1 MSDISE
7 SAQAAYLEGMKLF
20 GEEKHREAIE
30 AYERALQE
38 APDWTEALH
47 GIAIA
52 LMNLEEYDRAIEVG
66 QRICELDS
74 ADPFAHTSLSIFYQ
88 KKSALAEAAGD
99 EEASRELIEL
109 AEKEGAKARLLSWK
123 EELKTN
129 PNAAPPG
136 PAGSMDVIQ

>member
-1 MSDISE
+1 
-7 SAQAAYLEGMKLF
+7 MKLF

-52 LMNLEEYDRAIEVG
+52 LMNREEYDQAIEVG
-66 QRICELDS
+66 RRICELDS
-74 ADPFAHTSLSIFYQ
+74 KDPFAHTSLSIFYQ

-109 AEKEGAKARLLSWK
+109 AEKEGAKAKRGASGGSR
-123 EELKTN
+123 
-129 PNAAPPG
+129 AA
-136 PAGSMDVIQ
+136 AGGQRVGGARTAAGEAQLER

>member
-7 SAQAAYLEGMKLF
+7 SAQTAYLEGMKLF